1 MRTHVEGFIDQ
12 EKLHEIMKKSSII
25 VIPSIWKEPFGLVA
39 AEAMSYGTAIIASKV
54 GGLPEII
61 GENGL
66 LISDLN
72 VDKIIKKLTFLMSNK
87 HNLNRYQKKSWQNFQ
102 QFSKNFKFSR

>member
-72 VDKIIKKLTFLMSNK
+72 VDKIIKN
-87 HNLNRYQKKSWQNFQ
+87 
-102 QFSKNFKFSR
+102 